1 MSLKKT
7 MTDRGGRGEKE
18 ITYKIRTLFSIVM
31 SRFRGRRILYLY
43 WILFNLLA
51 CCYSTNMD
59 MTIENKVVVWKK
71 TIV

>member
-31 SRFRGRRILYLY
+31 SRFRGRRILSLY
-43 WILFNLLA
+43 CILFNLLT

>member
-1 MSLKKT
+1 MSLKET
-7 MTDRGGRGEKE
+7 MTNRGGRGEKE